1 MDFAGR
7 SLSIVQNRARG
18 IVLEGERRLVH
29 RARQSRCIDAR
40 RTGLR
45 EMTQSASHAP
55 RFARTTFYSPLC
67 SPPLVFHSSLLLQP
81 AAPIS
86 SMPRSKRPRL
96 VAVSVAILVRREK
109 KRFVCVFVCILFSD
123 RVLPCFWWYHLSSSS
138 LLSSLSSLSWSLS
151 LSSSLSSSFSWSS
164 PLSSLSSSSS
174 SLSVVSSSVYSRSLP
189 WSCIARAFSAG
200 YFVAGKRYVPPSSS
214 CARSFVSHR
223 ATNLYYTTHGH
234 VELHEVEMCYGLRSE
249 KEHVDC
255 EGSGKG
261 MRLCK
266 SS

>member
-1 MDFAGR
+1 M
-7 SLSIVQNRARG
+7 QNRARG

-67 SPPLVFHSSLLLQP
+67 SPSLVFHSSLLLQP

-109 KRFVCVFVCILFSD
+109 KQFVCVFVCTLFSD
-123 RVLPCFWWYHLSSSS
+123 RVLPCFWWYHSSSS
-138 LLSSLSSLSWSLS
+138 SALLLSSLSSLSSLS
-151 LSSSLSSSFSWSS
+151 PLSSWSLSSSFSWSS
-164 PLSSLSSSSS
+164 SLSSLSSSSS
-174 SLSVVSSSVYSRSLP
+174 SLSVVSSSVYSRSPP
-189 WSCIARAFSAG
+189 WSRIARAFSAG
-200 YFVAGKRYVPPSSS
+200 YFVAGKRL
-214 CARSFVSHR
+214 R
-223 ATNLYYTTHGH
+223 ATVFFVCTQF
-234 VELHEVEMCYGLRSE
+234 RFAPR
-249 KEHVDC
+249 D
-255 EGSGKG
+255 
-261 MRLCK
+261 
-266 SS
+266 